1 MIYIVFDFSLFPF
14 PIFKS
19 LNDIV
24 CYGFAAFGMQSI
36 VAILYETLEYWMNH
50 LYVFSEIPPF
60 TLLNKK
66 NSSILLFSR
75 LNILGS
81 HIISVFLQMRIGG
94 SV

>member
-1 MIYIVFDFSLFPF
+1 MIYIVFVFSLFPF

-60 TLLNKK
+60 TLLNKRK
-66 NSSILLFSR
+66 
-75 LNILGS
+75 
-81 HIISVFLQMRIGG
+81 
-94 SV
+94 